1 VGVIASLTCVQV
13 DWLLAS
19 FGQKKSTAII
29 AYKQFV
35 ARGVGQSSPWGDLI
49 NQVYLGGEQFVENSQ
64 RLLEKDKDLSEIPQ
78 AHRRLVA
85 KSLSEYQNLSTSRDQ
100 AIVMAYDS
108 GGYKLKEIGDYFGLH
123 YSRISRIVKKAK
135 GKT

>member
-1 VGVIASLTCVQV
+1 VS
-13 DWLLAS
+13 
-19 FGQKKSTAII
+19 
-29 AYKQFV
+29 
-35 ARGVGQSSPWGDLI
+35 VGQSSSWGDLI

-64 RLLEKDKDLSEIPQ
+64 RLLEKDKYLSEIPQ